1 MSNRPQLPH
10 DTQRS
15 SSSQS
20 ANQSSTK
27 KLLHTTTRRTSLE
40 DEQRQDREVLEDSN
54 IAMIL
59 RGVKSGADKFSLPLA
74 IALLSQIAETAN
86 PPLLPALDNR
96 RNVRKCIEENDELF
110 NLLGE
115 CLQKESFS
123 EIRSLEML
131 QPDHSEPPHTPKQEG
146 KVVAKDDS
154 PRRLTYNETKAT
166 MAPAIKN
173 YENYIEYLAVG
184 KLDGYL
190 DSIRR
195 EDKVTDLK
203 VMLPLDPILLLH
215 DLGNHPDMVRVE
227 QLFTRSTVHLF
238 GVSGSG
244 KTRLA
249 LEGLCLNWGLYISCR
264 STRGPASGSK
274 DFEVATEEILP
285 TLSTWHTEEADEHK
299 KNAKAAD
306 RVFAM
311 LLCAR
316 IFILKQFVQH
326 VPVNTDATLAR
337 RRWVLGQVLPPWSDN
352 RGKDLFVSVLETLR
366 PADTEVMRDI
376 ISSTLRELKTKRK
389 DLFPDGSNTPLFV
402 VIDEAQ
408 VAADRLKEYF
418 RSNAGTD
425 MRPVLREMYRFFLE
439 TRFFTGFILAGTG
452 LSMKMVED
460 AVGSVDAKNVPGG
473 GSRVFTDIGGFTEN
487 DSSQVDYIRRYITLS
502 ENYSDRRLLE
512 RMVYWFSG
520 RHRLTASLIELFI
533 GLKSVPRHRVLTSLV
548 EHLTG
553 FRVTDAIELEDDE
566 PPISPELSVLIDEY
580 RPLSGSKRVFENNR
594 EELIPCLVEILMRWT
609 LASEPTTVA
618 VENHMHDIIGYGV
631 GSLKKITGRWKFKA
645 TTNYPV
651 YICEP
656 LVILALSSLFEDH
669 SHTMRK
675 TWMANALRSASN
687 PSVLG
692 YLFEQAILLVLMET
706 FGGEFKPL
714 SHAFHCSESLGSRN
728 VTLVTLKRMA
738 DDVMQCYPVSWKTGA
753 SDRLGLKAKSP
764 EEVLAFLHNP
774 DGKPFLFPDN
784 HMGPDV
790 MCTLQDKETKELI
803 ILAVQ
808 AKVSPT
814 LNAQK
819 WRDAI
824 NSVTPRFFY
833 TVQKGGTR
841 DRYAPVSYPNL
852 IDDLTGSLEMVLGPA
867 VYTPIANSYRRKLRS
882 SIRAQQ
888 QSASHSV
895 RQTPRFLRIIATPDD
910 EQQKRLKGEW
920 NGDVAVLRWDVVER
934 YIGSMAD
941 ILKARMPHSS
951 QSNPHKRIKT
961 VR

>member
-20 ANQSSTK
+20 ANESSSK
-27 KLLHTTTRRTSLE
+27 KFLHMATRRTSLE
-40 DEQRQDREVLEDSN
+40 DEERQDREVLENDT
-54 IAMIL
+54 IALIL
-59 RGVKSGADKFSLPLA
+59 EGVQSGTKKFKLEFA
-74 IALLSQIAETAN
+74 VTLLSQIAETAN
-86 PPLLPALDNR
+86 PPLLPALNNR
-96 RNVRKCIEENDELF
+96 RHVRKCIEENDELF

-131 QPDHSEPPHTPKQEG
+131 QPDHSELPHTPKQEG
-146 KVVAKDDS
+146 KVVAKGES
-154 PRRLTYNETKAT
+154 PRRLTDNETKAT
-166 MAPAIKN
+166 MVPAIKDF
-173 YENYIEYLAVG
+173 ENYIKYLAVG

-195 EDKVTDLK
+195 EDKVTDLE
-203 VMLPLDPILLLH
+203 VTLPLDPILLLH
-215 DLGNHPDMVRVE
+215 DLGNHPDKVRIE

-249 LEGLCLNWGLYISCR
+249 LEGLCLNWGLYISCK

-274 DFEVATEEILP
+274 DFQVATEDILP
-285 TLSTWHTEEADEHK
+285 TISTWHTEETDEHK
-299 KNAKAAD
+299 ENAKAAD

-326 VPVNTDATLAR
+326 VPVNTDAT
-337 RRWVLGQVLPPWSDN
+337 
-352 RGKDLFVSVLETLR
+352 VLETLR
-366 PADTEVMRDI
+366 PADTEIMRDI

-389 DLFPDGSNTPLFV
+389 DLFPDGPHTPLFV

-418 RSNAGTD
+418 RSNTGTD

-439 TRFFTGFILAGTG
+439 TQFFTGFILSGTG
-452 LSMKMVED
+452 LSMKMVKD
-460 AVGSVDAKNVPGG
+460 TVGSVDAKNVPS
-473 GSRVFTDIGGFTEN
+473 GSHVFTDIGRFTEN
-487 DSSQVDYIRRYITLS
+487 DSSQLDYIRRYITLS
-502 ENYSDRRLLE
+502 DSYSDQRLLE
-512 RMVYWFSG
+512 RIVYWFSG

-533 GLKSVPRHRVLTSLV
+533 CLKNVPRHRVLTSFA
-548 EHLTG
+548 ERLTG

-566 PPISPELSVLIDEY
+566 PPISPELSVSILNY
-580 RPLSGSKRVFENNR
+580 RPFSGLKRIFNAKNR
-594 EELIPCLVEILMRWT
+594 EELIPCLVEILRRWT
-609 LASEPTTVA
+609 LGSQPTTIA
-618 VENHMHDIIGYGV
+618 IENHMHDIIGYGV
-631 GSLKKITGRWKFKA
+631 GTLEKITGPWEFQD

-651 YICEP
+651 YISEP
-656 LVILALSSLFEDH
+656 LIVLALSSLFQDH
-669 SHTMRK
+669 SHTMRE
-675 TWMANALRSASN
+675 TWMANALRSACN

-692 YLFEQAILLVLMET
+692 YVFEQAILLVLMET

-714 SHAFHCSESLGSRN
+714 SHAFHCSESLGSRK
-728 VTLVTLKRMA
+728 VTLVTLKRVA
-738 DDVMQCYPVSWKTGA
+738 DDTMQCYPVSWKTGT
-753 SDRLGLKAKSP
+753 SDRLGLKANSP
-764 EEVLAFLHNP
+764 QDVLAFLHDP

-824 NSVTPRFFY
+824 TSVTPEFFY

-841 DRYAPVSYPNL
+841 DRYARVSCPNL
-852 IDDLTGSLEMVLGPA
+852 VDDLTGSLEMVLGSA
-867 VYTPIANSYRRKLRS
+867 VYTPIAQSYRKKLRS

-888 QSASHSV
+888 KSASHST

-920 NGDVAVLRWDVVER
+920 KGDVAVLRWDVVER

-941 ILKARMPHSS
+941 SLKARMPRSS
-951 QSNPHKRIKT
+951 QSNPHKRMKT
-961 VR
+961 MR